1 MNIVQNKILLQRL
14 AADYGLGTMQGAAR
28 RRFEAL
34 ARRQAPVRQAIRDWQ
49 ERLAGLTE
57 LQAPATPPEVIW
69 KRIEIALHLE
79 REAARLAAA
88 RRQAATGPQAET
100 PSLPWWRQLL
110 VWQGFSAAALS
121 LALLAWWQPWQ
132 AAPDGPGA
140 STQAQGPAG
149 AATETLALLL
159 DADNRPA
166 WLASWSGPRQQVQL
180 QDLLGQPVPAG
191 RSLQLWAVPAQGA
204 PRSLGVVGTGDAGK
218 VLSAAASQV
227 QGAALL
233 ALSLEVE
240 GGVPEAGGPQGPI
253 LFKGPVVHRTL

>member
-14 AADYGLGTMQGAAR
+14 AADYGLGTMRGAAR

-57 LQAPATPPEVIW
+57 LQATATPPDVVW

-79 REAARLAAA
+79 REATRLATA
-88 RRQAATGPQAET
+88 RHQAAAGPRPEVS
-100 PSLPWWRQLL
+100 SLPWWRQLF
-110 VWQGFSAAALS
+110 VWQGVSAAALS
-121 LALLAWWQPWQ
+121 LALLAWWQPWPS
-132 AAPDGPGA
+132 APDA
-140 STQAQGPAG
+140 STQARAPAG
-149 AATETLALLL
+149 TAQETLALLL

-166 WLASWSGPRQQVQL
+166 WLASWSGTRQQVQL

-204 PRSLGVVGTGDAGK
+204 PRSLGVLGAGDAGK
-218 VLSAAASQV
+218 VLSAAASQL
-227 QGAALL
+227 QGATLL

-253 LFKGPVVHRTL
+253 LFKGPLVHRTL

>member
-14 AADYGLGTMQGAAR
+14 AADYGLGTMRGA
-28 RRFEAL
+28 

-57 LQAPATPPEVIW
+57 LQATATPPDVVW

-79 REAARLAAA
+79 REATRLATA
-88 RRQAATGPQAET
+88 RHQAAAGPRPEVS
-100 PSLPWWRQLL
+100 SLPWWRQLF
-110 VWQGFSAAALS
+110 VWQGVSAAALS
-121 LALLAWWQPWQ
+121 LALLAWWQPWPS
-132 AAPDGPGA
+132 APDA
-140 STQAQGPAG
+140 STQARAPAG
-149 AATETLALLL
+149 TAQETLALLL

-166 WLASWSGPRQQVQL
+166 WLASWSGTRQQVQL

-204 PRSLGVVGTGDAGK
+204 PRSLGVLGAGDAGK
-218 VLSAAASQV
+218 VLSAAASQL
-227 QGAALL
+227 QGATLL

-253 LFKGPVVHRTL
+253 LFKGPLVHRTL